1 MTSQQKIEER
11 TKKWQD
17 LRQAVASIK
26 VRIFENNCKESS
38 VYIFYYGTYLLLKCC
53 YADLPTAM

>member
-26 VRIFENNCKESS
+26 VRIFENNYKESS
-38 VYIFYYGTYLLLKCC
+38 VYLLLWHLFALKM
-53 YADLPTAM
+53 LLR